1 MDWGCA
7 FNSLSF
13 EIIKKRVYLRD
24 THSENSRI
32 KLIAMSS
39 DLETSIRQIEENN
52 SPDNAYF
59 SYSVDDSGEFGVIK
73 ANKEGL
79 RLYAADLLK
88 KSMQMEHEPP
98 TSQPL
103 FFSPRDWIFSETGY
117 NLIAGILPQY
127 EPRAQI
133 ILHGISPVRP
143 MQPRSQKKPV
153 LYLVLM
159 CITGALLMLATL
171 KAFPNLRQWVNIH

>member
-1 MDWGCA
+1 
-7 FNSLSF
+7 
-13 EIIKKRVYLRD
+13 
-24 THSENSRI
+24 
-32 KLIAMSS
+32 MSS
-39 DLETSIRQIEENN
+39 DLETSIRLIEETNN
-52 SPDNAYF
+52 PENAYF

-88 KSMQMEHEPP
+88 KSLEMEEEAPP
-98 TSQPL
+98 KAQPL
-103 FFSPRDWIFSETGY
+103 FFSPKDWMFSETGY

-127 EPRAQI
+127 KSRRQI
-133 ILHGISPVRP
+133 LTQGMSPVRP
-143 MQPRSQKKPV
+143 APMYRVRRPV

-171 KAFPNLRQWVNIH
+171 KAFPNLRLWVNIR

>member
-1 MDWGCA
+1 
-7 FNSLSF
+7 
-13 EIIKKRVYLRD
+13 
-24 THSENSRI
+24 
-32 KLIAMSS
+32 MSS
-39 DLETSIRQIEENN
+39 DLETSIRRIEETND
-52 SPDNAYF
+52 PENAYF

-88 KSMQMEHEPP
+88 KSLEMEEEVP
-98 TSQPL
+98 TTQPL
-103 FFSPRDWIFSETGY
+103 FFSAKDWMFSETGY

-127 EPRAQI
+127 ESRKQI
-133 ILHGISPVRP
+133 IGHGLSPVQQP
-143 MQPRSQKKPV
+143 HPRSRKKPV

-171 KAFPNLRQWVNIH
+171 KAFPNLRLWVNIR

>member
-1 MDWGCA
+1 
-7 FNSLSF
+7 
-13 EIIKKRVYLRD
+13 
-24 THSENSRI
+24 
-32 KLIAMSS
+32 MSS
-39 DLETSIRQIEENN
+39 DLETSIRQIEETNN
-52 SPDNAYF
+52 PENAYF

-88 KSMQMEHEPP
+88 KSLEMEEEAP

-103 FFSPRDWIFSETGY
+103 FFTPKDWMFSETGY
-117 NLIAGILPQY
+117 NLIAGVLPQY
-127 EPRAQI
+127 ESRRQI
-133 ILHGISPVRP
+133 ILHGLSPVRP
-143 MQPRSQKKPV
+143 MASQGQKKPV

-171 KAFPNLRQWVNIH
+171 KAFPNLRQWVNIR

>member
-1 MDWGCA
+1 
-7 FNSLSF
+7 
-13 EIIKKRVYLRD
+13 
-24 THSENSRI
+24 
-32 KLIAMSS
+32 MSS
-39 DLETSIRQIEENN
+39 DLETSIRLIEETNN
-52 SPDNAYF
+52 PENAYF

-88 KSMQMEHEPP
+88 KSLEMEEEAQPKA
-98 TSQPL
+98 QPL
-103 FFSPRDWIFSETGY
+103 FFSPRDWMFSETGY

-127 EPRAQI
+127 ESRRQI
-133 ILHGISPVRP
+133 LTQGMSPVRP
-143 MQPRSQKKPV
+143 APVYRMRRPV

-171 KAFPNLRQWVNIH
+171 KAFPNLRLWVNIR

>member
-1 MDWGCA
+1 
-7 FNSLSF
+7 
-13 EIIKKRVYLRD
+13 
-24 THSENSRI
+24 
-32 KLIAMSS
+32 MSS
-39 DLETSIRQIEENN
+39 DLETSIRQIEETNN
-52 SPDNAYF
+52 PENAYF

-88 KSMQMEHEPP
+88 KSLEMEVEVPKA
-98 TSQPL
+98 QPL
-103 FFSPRDWIFSETGY
+103 FFAAKDWIFSETGY

-127 EPRAQI
+127 ESRKQI
-133 ILHGISPVRP
+133 ILDGLSPVR
-143 MQPRSQKKPV
+143 QTKPRTRKKPV

-171 KAFPNLRQWVNIH
+171 KAFPNLRLWVNIH

>member
-1 MDWGCA
+1 
-7 FNSLSF
+7 
-13 EIIKKRVYLRD
+13 
-24 THSENSRI
+24 
-32 KLIAMSS
+32 MSS

-52 SPDNAYF
+52 DPENAYF

-88 KSMQMEHEPP
+88 KSLEMEEEAP
-98 TSQPL
+98 TTQPL
-103 FFSPRDWIFSETGY
+103 FFSGKDWMFSETGY

-127 EPRAQI
+127 ESRKQI
-133 ILHGISPVRP
+133 IGHGLSPVQQP
-143 MQPRSQKKPV
+143 QPRNRKKPV

-171 KAFPNLRQWVNIH
+171 KAFPNLRLWVNIR

>member
-1 MDWGCA
+1 
-7 FNSLSF
+7 
-13 EIIKKRVYLRD
+13 
-24 THSENSRI
+24 
-32 KLIAMSS
+32 MSS
-39 DLETSIRQIEENN
+39 DLETSIRKIEETND
-52 SPDNAYF
+52 PENAYF

-88 KSMQMEHEPP
+88 KSLEMEAE
-98 TSQPL
+98 TSSNQPL
-103 FFSPRDWIFSETGY
+103 FFSAKDWMFSETGY

-127 EPRAQI
+127 ESRKQI
-133 ILHGISPVRP
+133 IGHGLSPVQQP
-143 MQPRSQKKPV
+143 HPRSQKKPV

-171 KAFPNLRQWVNIH
+171 KAFPNLRLWVNIR